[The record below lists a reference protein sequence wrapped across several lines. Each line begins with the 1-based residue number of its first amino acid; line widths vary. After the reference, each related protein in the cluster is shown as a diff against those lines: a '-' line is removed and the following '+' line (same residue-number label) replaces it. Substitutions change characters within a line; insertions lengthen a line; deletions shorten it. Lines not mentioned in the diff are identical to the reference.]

1 MFILATEQENYISK
15 KLNKSVKQNGRFMDF
30 LTARLNMYR
39 SFGELPTM
47 QPLIVSNLSKFHTNF
62 FKNGHLYKRHIEKT

>member
-30 LTARLNMYR
+30 LTARLNVYR

-47 QPLIVSNLSKFHTNF
+47 QPLIFSNLSKFHTNF
-62 FKNGHLYKRHIEKT
+62 FKNGHLYKRHIEQT

>member
-47 QPLIVSNLSKFHTNF
+47 QPLIFKDLSKFYTNF
-62 FKNGHLYKRHIEKT
+62 FKKGHLYKRPVEKT

>member
-15 KLNKSVKQNGRFMDF
+15 KLNKSVKQNSRFMDF

-47 QPLIVSNLSKFHTNF
+47 QPLIFSNLSKFHTNF

>member
-1 MFILATEQENYISK
+1 MFILATEQETYISK

-47 QPLIVSNLSKFHTNF
+47 QPLIFKDLSKFHTNF
-62 FKNGHLYKRHIEKT
+62 FKKGNLYKRHVEKT

>member
-30 LTARLNMYR
+30 PTARLNMYR

-47 QPLIVSNLSKFHTNF
+47 QPLIFSNLSKFHTNF